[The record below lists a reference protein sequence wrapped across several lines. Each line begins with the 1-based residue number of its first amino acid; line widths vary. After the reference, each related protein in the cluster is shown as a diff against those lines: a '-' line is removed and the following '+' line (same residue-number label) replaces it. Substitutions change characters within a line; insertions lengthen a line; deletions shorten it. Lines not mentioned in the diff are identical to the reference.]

1 MSEKPQLDR
10 FGIAAA
16 LQEIAQLMDLKGG
29 PYRFKAK
36 AYNAGARAIQG
47 VADLDRLV
55 REDRLTTLPR
65 IGNALASQIKQ
76 LHLTGESSVLSGLRK
91 EFPPGIVELS
101 GVPGLSIK
109 KIQALH
115 DALGITSIAELKA
128 AAEAAKIRD
137 IKGFGAKTEQQLLET
152 IANHR

>member
-29 PYRFKAK
+29 QYRFKAK

-65 IGNALASQIKQ
+65 IGDALASQIKQ
-76 LHLTGESSVLSGLRK
+76 LYLTGESSSSDRACEK
-91 EFPPGIVELS
+91 NFRR
-101 GVPGLSIK
+101 
-109 KIQALH
+109 ALP
-115 DALGITSIAELKA
+115 SS
-128 AAEAAKIRD
+128 
-137 IKGFGAKTEQQLLET
+137 QQFQG
-152 IANHR
+152 